1 MAEAVLMVI
10 DDEFGVRESLKMVFS
25 NDFRLIEADAVDVAL
40 PKIDSER
47 PDVILLDVLLPR
59 TDGIEALK
67 QIKALHPACEVIM
80 LTALNNRQI
89 ASAALDYGAFDFV
102 GKPFDVVDLRAKVN
116 RALVK
121 IFQARTV
128 PVAETSE

>member
-10 DDEFGVRESLKMVFS
+10 DDELGVRESLKMVFA

-40 PKIDSER
+40 PKVDSER

-67 QIKALHPACEVIM
+67 QIKARHPSCEVIM

-89 ASAALDYGAFDFV
+89 ANAALDCGAFDFV

-121 IFQARTV
+121 IYQARAV
-128 PVAETSE
+128 AVAETTE